1 MRRLWAYIVTA
12 FTALVLIGTTFTS
25 IFVNATSNIE
35 YQDGREIVFRIS
47 DENNENPEAFE
58 KGEAVKEIASVMEER
73 LALQG
78 ISRYSVATEG
88 IDTVKVTF
96 SANNNDEYEKV
107 KLLLSFNGSLALTT
121 SNDDVAL
128 GSEFLTDKKAY
139 LDDVNGYPTV
149 VIPVDTDNAQFQTVV
164 EAVKKQQE
172 DFDSNATTN
181 EDGTTSSETA
191 YLYLWCDYVEDYD
204 SFIKTQQNLEDGS
217 TNPEYDENVAK
228 KIVMTFSANDL
239 YYPDDEENKL
249 AAGINLDADGNGSL
263 TVTEVT
269 KGYNNAR
276 YYVNLINASELD
288 YHVEFMYSKTV
299 SAWYENLVG
308 YGMHEYVNWSATF
321 VAFIVA
327 IAILSALLATFYRL
341 SAVSGIVTT
350 LGTVFAGIAFI
361 VLFGAEFNTA
371 AIIGLALAATAS
383 LVSSVLYFNKL
394 KEEAYKGRS
403 LKKANTEAAKKSL
416 LPTVD
421 VNVVVIVIGAVMYLL
436 GPVLFKAFAA
446 ATVLGGLVS
455 LILNT
460 TLLRGM
466 MWLATNTTGLTGKYS
481 VFGIEEDKVPNLV
494 NEEKQSYFGPYA
506 DKDFTKKHKPV
517 GIIGLVLLVA
527 SIAGGIVFGAI
538 NKGAIY
544 NDGGVKTENTQI
556 YFETSAK
563 NSELSETYIENLL
576 ENVYIHA
583 EDTTESREAAK
594 KLGDYVTTIDSYENV
609 LVEDKTQVTYYY
621 YVVTLNKPISSESF
635 AYYVEGTTKTNS
647 ELISDTLSSII
658 VEDDSKATADV
669 KEVKVVSQD
678 QPEIAPIALATGVA
692 ALVLGLYFCLRY
704 RLSRG
709 IAATVLAIG
718 SGVIAIG
725 IFVLARFI
733 VVPTYISV
741 ALPFIAAV
749 SFILS
754 TFVLNKERELL
765 SESKDKTNTLE
776 VRYDLLKKATAQA
789 FSPLLISVV
798 LVVYLG
804 INFFG
809 FGVAQTSLVY
819 FVSIIGTALAALA
832 TSSLLAPFAHS
843 IFSGLRKLGTNK
855 TPKAPKKAKKVQR
868 KKSAEPEEAIFIGI
882 ND

>member
-1 MRRLWAYIVTA
+1 
-12 FTALVLIGTTFTS
+12 
-25 IFVNATSNIE
+25 
-35 YQDGREIVFRIS
+35 
-47 DENNENPEAFE
+47 
-58 KGEAVKEIASVMEER
+58 
-73 LALQG
+73 
-78 ISRYSVATEG
+78 
-88 IDTVKVTF
+88 
-96 SANNNDEYEKV
+96 
-107 KLLLSFNGSLALTT
+107 
-121 SNDDVAL
+121 
-128 GSEFLTDKKAY
+128 
-139 LDDVNGYPTV
+139 
-149 VIPVDTDNAQFQTVV
+149 
-164 EAVKKQQE
+164 
-172 DFDSNATTN
+172 
-181 EDGTTSSETA
+181 
-191 YLYLWCDYVEDYD
+191 
-204 SFIKTQQNLEDGS
+204 
-217 TNPEYDENVAK
+217 
-228 KIVMTFSANDL
+228 
-239 YYPDDEENKL
+239 
-249 AAGINLDADGNGSL
+249 
-263 TVTEVT
+263 
-269 KGYNNAR
+269 
-276 YYVNLINASELD
+276 
-288 YHVEFMYSKTV
+288 
-299 SAWYENLVG
+299 
-308 YGMHEYVNWSATF
+308 
-321 VAFIVA
+321 
-327 IAILSALLATFYRL
+327 
-341 SAVSGIVTT
+341 
-350 LGTVFAGIAFI
+350 
-361 VLFGAEFNTA
+361 
-371 AIIGLALAATAS
+371 
-383 LVSSVLYFNKL
+383 
-394 KEEAYKGRS
+394 
-403 LKKANTEAAKKSL
+403 
-416 LPTVD
+416 
-421 VNVVVIVIGAVMYLL
+421 
-436 GPVLFKAFAA
+436 
-446 ATVLGGLVS
+446 
-455 LILNT
+455 
-460 TLLRGM
+460 